1 MPPPAPRTATFV
13 CLATDE
19 EKVRELADKARTV
32 ERASM
37 ADVVAVV
44 VEQDVGRTPSV
55 D

>member
-13 CLATDE
+13 CLVTDE
-19 EKVRELADKARTV
+19 EKVRELADKARTA